1 MLEKLSGI
9 DRRFESSLDELRE
22 ATSVIEELSR
32 KLSRYADG
40 IEFNRE
46 HLDELRQRQMLLHR
60 LAKKYAKRVPELI
73 DFRNRL
79 AGELSLDENLSEE
92 IAAIEQQIARERN
105 KLSAEAGSL
114 SSKRSLAATELER
127 AIMENLGKL
136 GIPFSCF
143 QVEMAH
149 EEQAEGDILLDGKRY
164 KALSNGYDRAE
175 FLIST
180 NVGEKP
186 KPLAKVAS
194 GGEISRIMLA
204 MKSALAHSAKL
215 PILVFD
221 EIDTGISGPVAQSVG
236 FSLKTLSRR
245 HQIIAIT
252 HLPQIAAMA
261 DLHLSVRKSVV
272 GQRTVTSVFQLDERE
287 RTVELAGL
295 ISGSTVSPS
304 SLQLADELIRS
315 GNHL

>member
-1 MLEKLSGI
+1 
-9 DRRFESSLDELRE
+9 
-22 ATSVIEELSR
+22 
-32 KLSRYADG
+32 
-40 IEFNRE
+40 
-46 HLDELRQRQMLLHR
+46 
-60 LAKKYAKRVPELI
+60 
-73 DFRNRL
+73 
-79 AGELSLDENLSEE
+79 
-92 IAAIEQQIARERN
+92 
-105 KLSAEAGSL
+105 
-114 SSKRSLAATELER
+114 
-127 AIMENLGKL
+127 
-136 GIPFSCF
+136 
-143 QVEMAH
+143 
-149 EEQAEGDILLDGKRY
+149 
-164 KALSNGYDRAE
+164 
-175 FLIST
+175 
-180 NVGEKP
+180 
-186 KPLAKVAS
+186 
-194 GGEISRIMLA
+194 MLA